1 MKIYFTKSFSRDYKK
16 LSKELQKILDRKI
29 GVLVENWMHPGL
41 RIKKMQGYQNVWEG
55 RITRGYR
62 FTFEWQ
68 EENLILRRTGK
79 HDILDKPI

>member
-1 MKIYFTKSFSRDYKK
+1 M
-16 LSKELQKILDRKI
+16 QKILDRKI